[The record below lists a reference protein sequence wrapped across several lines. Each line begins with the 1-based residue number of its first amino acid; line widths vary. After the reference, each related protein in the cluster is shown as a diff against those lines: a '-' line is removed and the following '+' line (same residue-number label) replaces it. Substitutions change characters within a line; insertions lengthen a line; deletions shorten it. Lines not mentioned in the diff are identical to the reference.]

1 MVDCSKVG
9 NGIVIPTRINGIKH
23 MTNDTKFILVV
34 EKFTAFMKMADAQF
48 YKDILC
54 IVITGMVNQT
64 VPPDGFFKN

>member
-1 MVDCSKVG
+1 
-9 NGIVIPTRINGIKH
+9 

-34 EKFTAFMKMADAQF
+34 EKFTAFMKMVDAQF